1 MEVYELPWKHTIK
14 QNMAEIN
21 WEYDIVEYSKVMFH
35 IYLNR
40 VKFIHFC

>member
-1 MEVYELPWKHTIK
+1 
-14 QNMAEIN
+14 MAQIENKYIIDN
-21 WEYDIVEYSKVMFH
+21 FTEMLH